1 MLNERGYA
9 LIACVLVITSMMLL
23 AATGIAR
30 MQLTQQDTN
39 TMLANLLQ
47 SQALAEGCAD
57 TALLEL
63 SLDSSYT
70 GDETITIGSDS
81 CTLRPVLSGPTTIET
96 EASKNGSVYRLRIE
110 LSSSSPVTIS
120 SWERVSEF

>member
-1 MLNERGYA
+1 MPNEHGYA

-30 MQLTQQDTN
+30 MQLTTQSSN
-39 TMLANLLQ
+39 TTLTNLLMA
-47 SQALAEGCAD
+47 QALAEGCAD

-63 SLDSSYT
+63 SQDSSYT
-70 GDETITIGSDS
+70 GDETITIGSDT
-81 CTLRPVLSGPTTIET
+81 CIIRPVLSGPTTIET

-110 LSSSSPVTIS
+110 LSSTNPVTIS
-120 SWERVSEF
+120 SWERVAEF